1 MRSRSFAA
9 ATDDMAR
16 PSVPPDGAALQ
27 RRFVSALVILPLA
40 GGAIWFGSWIFALLL
55 AVIGAAMC
63 WELTQISGV
72 DDLVAQSAMIVAAL
86 ATPFVQLA
94 FGFDGVFAAVGIGA
108 VVLAPKLFA
117 LGMPG
122 VWIVLLGFAY
132 VVIGVNAAGW
142 IRADGDVGL
151 ATVFWLVGV
160 VIATDVGAYFTGR
173 SIGGPKLAPDISPN
187 KTWSGLG
194 GGMVCA
200 AVVGLLVA
208 VSGMGAS
215 PAATVIASLLLSA
228 ISQIGDLIESKLKRY
243 FNVKDASH
251 LIPGHGGF
259 LDRFDG
265 YLTVMP
271 AAALMSA
278 AGGGSPISWQ

>member
-1 MRSRSFAA
+1 
-9 ATDDMAR
+9 MAR
-16 PSVPPDGAALQ
+16 PSAPPDGAALQ

-55 AVIGAAMC
+55 AGIGAAMC
-63 WELTQISGV
+63 WELAQISGA
-72 DDLVAQSAMIVAAL
+72 DDLAAQGAAIAVALVA
-86 ATPFVQLA
+86 PFAQLV

-108 VVLAPKLFA
+108 AVLAPKLFA
-117 LGMPG
+117 RGIPG
-122 VWIVLLGFAY
+122 VWIVLPGFAY

-142 IRADGDVGL
+142 IRADDDVGL
-151 ATVFWLVGV
+151 ATVLWLVGL
-160 VIATDVGAYFTGR
+160 VIVTDVGAYFTGR

-194 GGMVCA
+194 GGMLCA
-200 AVVGLLVA
+200 AAVGLLVA
-208 VSGMGAS
+208 VSGTDAS
-215 PAATVIASLLLSA
+215 PAAIIIASLLLSV
-228 ISQIGDLIESKLKRY
+228 ISQVGDLIESKLKRY
-243 FNVKDASH
+243 FNVKDASR

-271 AAALMSA
+271 AAALASA